1 MASEPRRWSLVLGMH
16 PDETTDNIVLYAV
29 RRGRPFAVCTCC
41 VKPDAAPYRG
51 RPGCKADW
59 LRHVEALA
67 AAPHHT
73 RRARERK
80 DKLTTWFTS
89 DLHFGHKNII
99 KYCNRP
105 FDSVE
110 EMDEALVAN
119 WNAHVAPDDVVW
131 NLGDFAFCC
140 TTEHVRALLLR
151 LNGRHRFIRGNH
163 DGAVDELANRA
174 QLPAKF
180 DYRRAN
186 DVLEVQVDGQAIVL
200 CHYPMRSWHHAQR
213 SVWHLFGHAHGL
225 LPPFGKSVDV
235 GVDNAWRIINPRVNL
250 AGELVETETR
260 ARHPNMLRPVS
271 FEELKAFMSA
281 RPIGPHELFEGYQP

>member
-1 MASEPRRWSLVLGMH
+1 MTWFLV
-16 PDETTDNIVLYAV
+16 A
-29 RRGRPFAVCTCC
+29 
-41 VKPDAAPYRG
+41 
-51 RPGCKADW
+51 
-59 LRHVEALA
+59 
-67 AAPHHT
+67 
-73 RRARERK
+73 RARERK
-80 DKLTTWFTS
+80 DKLITWFTS

-131 NLGDFAFCC
+131 NLGDVAFCC
-140 TTEHVRALLLR
+140 TTEHVRALLLH
-151 LNGRHRFIRGNH
+151 LNGHHRFIRGNH
-163 DGAVDELANRA
+163 DDAVDELTNRA

-186 DVLEVQVDGQAIVL
+186 DILEVQVDGQAIVL
-200 CHYPMRSWHHAQR
+200 CHYPMRSWRHCQR
-213 SVWHLFGHAHGL
+213 GVWHLFGHVHGTL
-225 LPPFGKSVDV
+225 RPFGKSVDV

-281 RPIGPHELFEGYQP
+281 RPIGPHELLAGHQP